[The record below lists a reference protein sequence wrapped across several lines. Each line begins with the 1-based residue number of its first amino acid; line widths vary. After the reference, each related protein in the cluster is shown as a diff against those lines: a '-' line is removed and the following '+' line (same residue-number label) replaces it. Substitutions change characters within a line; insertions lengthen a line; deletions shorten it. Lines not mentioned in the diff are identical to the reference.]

1 MKKIM
6 AFVLVIMLVLFV
18 TACGKT
24 TAPAEEAEKSAETS
38 EKELA
43 SVEENIADIES
54 LEDELD
60 FSELDSLDEELNFD
74 I

>member
-1 MKKIM
+1 M

-18 TACGKT
+18 TACAKT
-24 TAPAEEAEKSAETS
+24 EEAQTKKITTDANEED
-38 EKELA
+38 LA
-43 SVEENIADIES
+43 SVEKDMADIDS

-60 FSELDSLDEELNFD
+60 FSELDSLDEDLNFD